1 MSRDPSSRDPHDARE
16 FQDMPA
22 GRTERVRKLTASGER
37 DNRNQAT
44 EPAGDRESIEA
55 RKRHRVRDER
65 EDLPRAYYVRDRS
78 YLLRDSQLHSLE
90 EIGRFRVIAV
100 EDLAKHAYGGDRER
114 MEKEIGQ
121 LARQHLVTDKTVE
134 IPQKKTLRVVTL
146 TKAGHHLLRKTNQ
159 VPDNQPIYHGLAKP
173 REIKHD
179 ADLYRLYQKEAD
191 RIEQAGGRLVRV
203 ILDYELKRNLNRD
216 LARLGPQTDVLN
228 AKEEIAEKHGLRV
241 VNGKIPVPDL
251 RVEYETPELD
261 LRHVDLELA
270 TREYRPRAL
279 AAKAA
284 AGFSI
289 YGRADDASRLRR
301 ILDEREI
308 TAQILTL

>member
-16 FQDMPA
+16 FQAALGD
-22 GRTERVRKLTASGER
+22 RTERVRKPIASDDR
-37 DNRNQAT
+37 DNRSQAT
-44 EPAGDRESIEA
+44 EPAGDRENIEA
-55 RKRHRVRDER
+55 RKRHPLRDER
-65 EDLPRAYYVRDRS
+65 EDLPRAYYFRDRS

-90 EIGRFRVIAV
+90 EIGKFRVIAV
-100 EDLAKHAYGGDRER
+100 EDLAKHAYGGDRQR
-114 MEKEIGQ
+114 MEREIGQ
-121 LARQHLVTDKTVE
+121 LARRYLVTDRTVE

-146 TKAGHHLLRKTNQ
+146 TKAGHRLLRKTNQ
-159 VPDNQPIYHGLAKP
+159 VPDDQPIYHGLAKP

-179 ADLYRLYQKEAD
+179 ADLYRLYQKEAS
-191 RIEQAGGRLVRV
+191 RIEADGGRLVRV

-216 LARLGPQTDVLN
+216 LARLGPQRDSLD
-228 AKEEIAEKHGLRV
+228 AKEEIAEKHSLGV

-251 RVEYETPELD
+251 RVEYETPELE

-289 YGRADDASRLRR
+289 YGRSDDASRLRR

>member
-1 MSRDPSSRDPHDARE
+1 
-16 FQDMPA
+16 
-22 GRTERVRKLTASGER
+22 
-37 DNRNQAT
+37 
-44 EPAGDRESIEA
+44 
-55 RKRHRVRDER
+55 
-65 EDLPRAYYVRDRS
+65 
-78 YLLRDSQLHSLE
+78 
-90 EIGRFRVIAV
+90 VIAV
-100 EDLAKHAYGGDRER
+100 KDLVKYAYAGNRER
-114 MEKEIGQ
+114 TDKEIGQ
-121 LARQHLVTDKTVE
+121 LARQYLVTDKTVE
-134 IPQKKTLRVVTL
+134 IPQKKTLRVATL
-146 TKAGHHLLRKTNQ
+146 TKTGRRLLRTTNQ

-179 ADLYRLYQKEAD
+179 ADLYRLYQKEAA
-191 RIEQAGGRLVRV
+191 RIEQGGGRLVRV

-216 LARLGPQTDVLN
+216 LALMGAQEDAQR
-228 AKEEIAEKHGLRV
+228 AKEEIAEKHGLKV

-251 RVEYETPELD
+251 RVEYETPELE

-289 YGRADDASRLRR
+289 YGRSEDASRLRR

>member
-16 FQDMPA
+16 FQDTPA
-22 GRTERVRKLTASGER
+22 GRTERVRKPTASEER
-37 DNRNQAT
+37 ENRSQAT
-44 EPAGDRESIEA
+44 EPAGDRENVGA
-55 RKRHRVRDER
+55 RKRHPLRDER
-65 EDLPRAYYVRDRS
+65 EDLPRAYYLRDRA
-78 YLLRDSQLHSLE
+78 YLLRDSQMHSLE
-90 EIGRFRVIAV
+90 EIGKFRVIAV
-100 EDLAKHAYGGDRER
+100 QDLAKHAYGGDRER
-114 MEKEIGQ
+114 MEKEIRQ
-121 LARQHLVTDKTVE
+121 LARQYLVTDTTVE

-146 TKAGHHLLRKTNQ
+146 TKPGHLLLRKTNQ

-179 ADLYRLYQKEAD
+179 ADLYRLFQKEAG
-191 RIEQAGGRLVRV
+191 RIEADGGRLVRV

-216 LARLGPQTDVLN
+216 LARLGPQKDTIS
-228 AKEEIAEKHGLRV
+228 AKEGIAEKHGLTV
-241 VNGKIPVPDL
+241 VSGKIPVPDL
-251 RVEYETPELD
+251 RVEYETPELE
-261 LRHVDLELA
+261 LHHVDLELA

-289 YGRADDASRLRR
+289 YGRSDDASRLRR